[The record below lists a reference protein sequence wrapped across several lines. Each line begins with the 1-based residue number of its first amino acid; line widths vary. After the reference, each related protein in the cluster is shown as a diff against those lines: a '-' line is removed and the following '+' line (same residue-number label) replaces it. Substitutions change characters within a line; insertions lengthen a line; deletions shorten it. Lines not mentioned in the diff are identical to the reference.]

1 MQHKVSF
8 LPLFI
13 FQNDAFMN
21 FDIFQDYTIMNYDDA
36 LFISII
42 IIMLLWLT
50 SNIIISAMAR
60 GISSHINL
68 GIIVSMIH
76 YCVSIHTYQ
85 PCSYRSPR
93 APLTNMDWIKPQH
106 G

>member
-1 MQHKVSF
+1 MQNKVSF

-21 FDIFQDYTIMNYDDA
+21 FEDYTIMNYDDA
-36 LFISII
+36 LFICII

-50 SNIIISAMAR
+50 SNIIISAMAC

-68 GIIVSMIH
+68 GIIVSIIH

-93 APLTNMDWIKPQH
+93 TPFTNMDWINPSMDK
-106 G
+106 